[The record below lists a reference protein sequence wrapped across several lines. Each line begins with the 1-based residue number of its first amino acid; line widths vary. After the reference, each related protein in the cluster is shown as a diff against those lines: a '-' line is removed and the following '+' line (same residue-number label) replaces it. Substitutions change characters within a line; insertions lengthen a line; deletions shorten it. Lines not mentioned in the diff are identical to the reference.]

1 MQRENNNNQRLSKK
15 IARSGFS
22 SRREA
27 EKYIE
32 RGRVKVNGAIIKEL
46 SFQVGINDQIHIDG
60 RRINKEGKTRLWK
73 FHKPK
78 GLITSHKDEKSRQ
91 TIFQILPK
99 NLPRLITVGR
109 LDLNS
114 EGLLLL
120 TNDGDLKRKLE
131 LPSSEI
137 VRSYRVRAKGVANEN
152 KLLRLRQGITV
163 DGIRYRPMELNIIKQ
178 SASNVWLSVRLMEGK
193 NREIRLSFQAI
204 GLQVNKL
211 IRTSFGPFSL
221 GKLDKGQ
228 IEEVELDSFSPILK
242 DD

>member
-32 RGRVKVNGAIIKEL
+32 SGRVKVNGVIIKEL
-46 SFQVGINDQIHIDG
+46 SFQVGINDQIYIDG

-131 LPSSEI
+131 LPSSKI
-137 VRSYRVRAKGVANEN
+137 VRSYRVRGKGVANEN
-152 KLLRLRQGITV
+152 KLSRLRQGITV
-163 DGIRYRPMELNIIKQ
+163 DGIRYRPMEVNIIKQ
-178 SASNVWLSVRLMEGK
+178 NTSNVWLSVRLMEGK

-211 IRTSFGPFSL
+211 IRTSFGPISL

-228 IEEVELDSFSPILK
+228 IEEVELDSFSAILK

>member
-32 RGRVKVNGAIIKEL
+32 SGRVKVNGIIIKEL

-131 LPSSEI
+131 LPSSKV
-137 VRSYRVRAKGVANEN
+137 VRSYRVRAKGVANET
-152 KLLRLRQGITV
+152 KLSSLRQGITV
-163 DGIRYRPMELNIIKQ
+163 DGISYRPMELNIIRQ
-178 SASNVWLSVRLMEGK
+178 NTSNVWLSVRLMEGK

-211 IRTSFGPFSL
+211 IRTSFGPITL

-228 IEEVELDSFSPILK
+228 IEEVELNSFSAILK

>member
-32 RGRVKVNGAIIKEL
+32 SGRVKVNGVIIKEL

-60 RRINKEGKTRLWK
+60 QRINKEGKTRLWK

-131 LPSSEI
+131 LPSSKI

-152 KLLRLRQGITV
+152 KLSRLRQGITV
-163 DGIRYRPMELNIIKQ
+163 DGIRYRPMEVNIIKQ
-178 SASNVWLSVRLMEGK
+178 NTSNVWLSVRLMEGK

-211 IRTSFGPFSL
+211 IRTSFGPISL

-228 IEEVELDSFSPILK
+228 IEEVELDGFSAILK

>member
-1 MQRENNNNQRLSKK
+1 MQRDNNNNQRLSKK

-32 RGRVKVNGAIIKEL
+32 SGRVKVNGIIIKEL

-60 RRINKEGKTRLWK
+60 RRINKEGKARLWK

-131 LPSSEI
+131 LPSSKI
-137 VRSYRVRAKGVANEN
+137 VRSYRVRAKGIANEN
-152 KLLRLRQGITV
+152 KLSRLRQGITV

-178 SASNVWLSVRLMEGK
+178 NTSNVWLSVRLMEGK

-211 IRTSFGPFSL
+211 IRTSFGPITL

-228 IEEVELDSFSPILK
+228 IEEVELNSFSAILK

>member
-32 RGRVKVNGAIIKEL
+32 SGRVKVNGVIIKEL

-131 LPSSEI
+131 LPSSKI
-137 VRSYRVRAKGVANEN
+137 VRSYRVRAKGIANEN
-152 KLLRLRQGITV
+152 KLSRLRQGITV
-163 DGIRYRPMELNIIKQ
+163 DGIRYRPMELNIIYQ
-178 SASNVWLSVRLMEGK
+178 NTSNVWLSVRLTEGK

-211 IRTSFGPFSL
+211 IRTSFGPITL

-228 IEEVELDSFSPILK
+228 IEEVELNSFSAILK
-242 DD
+242 GG

>member
-32 RGRVKVNGAIIKEL
+32 SGRVKVNGVIIKEL

-131 LPSSEI
+131 LPSSKV
-137 VRSYRVRAKGVANEN
+137 VRSYRVRAKGVANET
-152 KLLRLRQGITV
+152 KLSSLRQGITV
-163 DGIRYRPMELNIIKQ
+163 DGISYRPMELNIIRQ
-178 SASNVWLSVRLMEGK
+178 NTSNVWLSVRLMEGK
-193 NREIRLSFQAI
+193 NREIRHSFQAI

-211 IRTSFGPFSL
+211 IRTSFGPITL

-228 IEEVELDSFSPILK
+228 IEEVELNSFSAILK

>member
-152 KLLRLRQGITV
+152 KLSKLRQGITV

-178 SASNVWLSVRLMEGK
+178 NTSNVWLSVRLMEGK

-211 IRTSFGPFSL
+211 IRTSFGPISL

-228 IEEVELDSFSPILK
+228 IEEVELDGFSAILK
-242 DD
+242 DG